1 MDVKLPHLGEGA
13 DSGTVVSVLVKP
25 GAPVKKGQNIIELET
40 GKAVAP
46 IPSPKDG
53 VVSRLAVK
61 EGDKLSVGG
70 LILVLE
76 TGATGTPTR
85 SEPTGEADRESKSS
99 KAAPPTGRKRP
110 TPEPPADSGPGP
122 DRGSPPPVH
131 HEAPGA
137 EEVSD
142 DGESLEAVINE
153 SPSAGPYVRRVARDL
168 GLDLRHVAGSGRSGQ
183 IMVTDLKAHVG
194 RLRELA
200 LRPRP
205 ARVAAATPAP
215 TPAKTP
221 AAVPDFA
228 QWGPVTRKP
237 MSLLRRTIAARMVE
251 SATTLPTVTQFDEAD
266 VTDLDGLR
274 RKYAAVYEGKGGRLT
289 MTSFF
294 VRAIAK
300 LLEKHPLLNASLD
313 EASNEIVLKEYV
325 HLGLAVDTEAGL
337 LVPVIRDA
345 NRKDLLTLS
354 REIQEV
360 AGKARDR
367 KLGLAEM
374 QGGSF
379 TLSNQGGIGGA
390 HFTPIVNKPEVAILG
405 LGRGAPKP
413 VIREGQIVPRLM
425 LPLALTYDHRL
436 IDGGTAAR
444 FMVDLV
450 GSLQGYPEDEVRI

>member
-1 MDVKLPHLGEGA
+1 
-13 DSGTVVSVLVKP
+13 
-25 GAPVKKGQNIIELET
+25 
-40 GKAVAP
+40 
-46 IPSPKDG
+46 
-53 VVSRLAVK
+53 
-61 EGDKLSVGG
+61 
-70 LILVLE
+70 
-76 TGATGTPTR
+76 
-85 SEPTGEADRESKSS
+85 
-99 KAAPPTGRKRP
+99 
-110 TPEPPADSGPGP
+110 
-122 DRGSPPPVH
+122 
-131 HEAPGA
+131 
-137 EEVSD
+137 
-142 DGESLEAVINE
+142 
-153 SPSAGPYVRRVARDL
+153 
-168 GLDLRHVAGSGRSGQ
+168 
-183 IMVTDLKAHVG
+183 MVTDLKAHVG

-274 RKYAAVYEGKGGRLT
+274 RKYAAVYEGKGVRLT